1 MQRTLMV
8 GLTERDLQAYVNAL
22 PTILKQ
28 DNIDFYWKR
37 HFPLKMQYNLDWKS
51 IEGTFGMKIAA
62 DIVSRGA
69 SLPTGTREA
78 MQRVTGPIPKI
89 AKKLPMNEN
98 ELYEYQMLLA
108 MTQGDAQKTALVKAW
123 ADDVKRVEVYVDSR
137 IEWMALQ
144 SISTGKLTLTEA
156 NNNHVVTE
164 YNVDY
169 NIPSAQK
176 VGYQTGSASWAT
188 AASAKPITKDFRAI
202 IKAAR
207 AKGFAPRYALMN
219 MSTFAEFAET
229 AEVTALCSSYANN
242 ALQIAQAPG
251 LEQVNAVLARTP
263 YLYGLQIALI
273 DQDIII
279 ESTNGSRSSSNPFA
293 DNCVTFVES
302 LDLGRTFYVPAVDNS
317 LEGSPAIKVVRDYLT
332 IKKYSEEEPVME
344 YTAGIANAFPA
355 WENAHRSYLLDT
367 HNSSWSH

>member
-1 MQRTLMV
+1 MR

-22 PTILKQ
+22 PTILKN
-28 DNIDFYWKR
+28 DNIEFYWKR
-37 HFPLKMQYNLDWKS
+37 HFPLKQQFDLDWKS
-51 IEGTFGMKIAA
+51 IEGTFGLKVAA

-98 ELYEYQMLLA
+98 ELYEYQTLLA
-108 MTQGDAQKTALVKAW
+108 LTQGDAQKTALVKAW
-123 ADDVKRVEVYVDSR
+123 ADDVKTVVTYIDSR

-144 SISTGKLTLTEA
+144 SLSLGKLTLTKD
-156 NNNHVVTE
+156 NNNHVITE
-164 YNVDY
+164 YDVDY
-169 NIPSAQK
+169 NIDSSQK

-251 LEQVNAVLARTP
+251 LEQVNAVLSRTP

-273 DQDIII
+273 DQDIMI
-279 ESTNGSRSSSNPFA
+279 EKTDGTRVSTNPFS

-302 LDLGRTFYVPAVDNS
+302 MELGRTFYVPAVDNS
-317 LEGSPAIKVVRDYLT
+317 LEGSKAITVDNGYMT